1 MENFA
6 KETKRDEK
14 NIQTIYDYIC
24 IIFYVYLYDG
34 NAYNYHARMRIMKW
48 QMDEFMYNWIYEC
61 FSLTHGYVGLGV
73 WFSNSFLY

>member
-6 KETKRDEK
+6 KETKRDKK

-34 NAYNYHARMRIMKW
+34 NAYNLSSKKEDIGWNDKW
-48 QMDEFMYNWIYEC
+48 M
-61 FSLTHGYVGLGV
+61 
-73 WFSNSFLY
+73 NSCIIDYMNVSI